1 MTRCYY
7 DIIFYFISFSFPFRV
22 CNCSSIAHV
31 INLFPHHRAHL
42 YIDEGNTHSYN
53 IFNNRATVYYF
64 YYLYRACGQ
73 LRPSKESFYRFLF
86 STGVSKNKNKKG
98 GNIFFFKWW
107 TQLWNRLEKLQRGG
121 DK

>member
-1 MTRCYY
+1 MTLSS
-7 DIIFYFISFSFPFRV
+7 ISFHFLSPFGSVTVVVSPTSLTSFRITERIYISTRV
-22 CNCSSIAHV
+22 THTAITSLTIAQQY
-31 INLFPHHRAHL
+31 IN
-42 YIDEGNTHSYN
+42 
-53 IFNNRATVYYF
+53 F

-107 TQLWNRLEKLQRGG
+107 TQLLNRLEKLQRGG